1 MIMLLPT
8 VNFLSRKKMKTW
20 LAQPHS
26 QSLPGIITIRLESIS
41 IKLDLCK
48 IEIAILEFSE
58 LTINLFL
65 MKKVGVYKK
74 YIL

>member
-8 VNFLSRKKMKTW
+8 VNFLSRKKTKTW

-58 LTINLFL
+58 LAINLFL
-65 MKKVGVYKK
+65 MKK
-74 YIL
+74 

>member
-41 IKLDLCK
+41 IKLDLRK

-65 MKKVGVYKK
+65 MKK
-74 YIL
+74 

>member
-26 QSLPGIITIRLESIS
+26 QNLPGIITIRLESIS

-48 IEIAILEFSE
+48 IEIAIHE
-58 LTINLFL
+58 LDEKSRSI
-65 MKKVGVYKK
+65 
-74 YIL
+74 